1 VLEYPDAADSFQHEE
16 VLSTSVISMDAS
28 LLDSVRA
35 AYKNDRFFGPVIAYP
50 E

>member
-1 VLEYPDAADSFQHEE
+1 MNNSDEE
-16 VLSTSVISMDAS
+16 VLSTSVVSMDAS

-35 AYKNDRFFGPVIAYP
+35 AYKEDKFFSPVIAHP